1 MLPLWFINTI
11 ADILHKQNSTTPV
24 MPHADA
30 AQNPSIETT
39 KRLTLIQSRKSSDE
53 AIEKIID
60 DSMPIRRIRRAVES
74 QLVQEFGLGFIQKL
88 SLISKQQL
96 P

>member
-1 MLPLWFINTI
+1 MIPVWFINTI
-11 ADILHKQNSTTPV
+11 ADILHKQGSTIPV
-24 MPHADA
+24 VPHIDTATNA
-30 AQNPSIETT
+30 PIETA
-39 KRLTLIQSRKSSDE
+39 KRLTLIQSTKSSDE
-53 AIEKIID
+53 TIEKID

-74 QLVQEFGLGFIQKL
+74 QLVQEFGLGFMQKL

>member
-11 ADILHKQNSTTPV
+11 ADILHKQDSTTPV

-39 KRLTLIQSRKSSDE
+39 KRLTLSQSRKSSDE
-53 AIEKIID
+53 AIEKID

-88 SLISKQQL
+88 SLISKQQ
-96 P
+96 PP